1 MRHPLSLRPLLISG
15 LLTLLSLACAS
26 TGTEIS
32 DASPVPAS
40 QPEPRPADT
49 ASGPEHAAVSE
60 GQSDRAMPVVARE
73 TTPDRTRRESVPAHV
88 RDVRE
93 QMEEAYQAGLEA
105 YQAGRFDEAK
115 EHFDRAVDCVLSSD
129 VDLNQQPAFKKAFDE
144 IVRNIADMDA
154 DLYAKDSE
162 PEAQEDRSPLDN
174 LKDISTYLP

>member
-1 MRHPLSLRPLLISG
+1 MRHSKRFPFLLAVTPLILLA
-15 LLTLLSLACAS
+15 TACAT
-26 TGTEIS
+26 TGGS
-32 DASPVPAS
+32 APDADPAPAARADAPSSEPPAINQAEAAKTDDHSAPVM
-40 QPEPRPADT
+40 
-49 ASGPEHAAVSE
+49 G
-60 GQSDRAMPVVARE
+60 RE

-88 RDVRE
+88 RELRE
-93 QMEEAYQAGLEA
+93 QMEEAYQSGLEA